1 MYLFISILI
10 MLAALALVFIVI
22 VQNSKGGGLA
32 SGFASTNNIMGVRKT
47 TDVLEKSTWWL
58 ASIVMFLC
66 VVSTMFI
73 SNPNVDEK
81 NIDKNIIKT
90 EQKNAVKPVSTPN
103 FGEQQGV
110 NPVAN
115 TPNQTE
121 ETPSENK

>member
-81 NIDKNIIKT
+81 NVDKNIIKT

-110 NPVAN
+110 NPAAN

-121 ETPSENK
+121 ETPSANK

>member
-1 MYLFISILI
+1 

-73 SNPNVDEK
+73 SNPKVDEK

-90 EQKNAVKPVSTPN
+90 EQKNAVKTVTTPN

-110 NPVAN
+110 NPAAN

-121 ETPSENK
+121 EAPSANK